1 MSWKPF
7 IPDVN
12 EWKKHFVESVDMKYI
27 PNQKTYVIGQFGNG
41 SRPVTQIELITPTQQ
56 AVEMARSEL
65 KKRKIDGEPIVHFRR
80 LRRRKSRDEPLRR
93 REIHLFTPNNFFF
106 Q

>member
-12 EWKKHFVESVDMKYI
+12 EWKKHFVESADMKYI

-65 KKRKIDGEPIVHFRR
+65 KKRKNDGDPSYILRR
-80 LRRRKSRDEPLRR
+80 LVRSRDEPLRKR
-93 REIHLFTPNNFFF
+93 REIYLFTPNNFFYS

>member
-1 MSWKPF
+1 MEKTFCRERGYEIYS
-7 IPDVN
+7 
-12 EWKKHFVESVDMKYI
+12 ES
-27 PNQKTYVIGQFGNG
+27 KTYVIGQFGNG

-65 KKRKIDGEPIVHFRR
+65 KKRKNDGEPIVHFEAPGPEPRR
-80 LRRRKSRDEPLRR
+80 AAKKKKRN
-93 REIHLFTPNNFFF
+93 LFVYT

>member
-12 EWKKHFVESVDMKYI
+12 EWKKHFVESADMKYI
-27 PNQKTYVIGQFGNG
+27 PNLKTYVIGQFGNG

-65 KKRKIDGEPIVHFRR
+65 KKRKNDGEPIVHFEAPPEPRR
-80 LRRRKSRDEPLRR
+80 AAKKKKRN
-93 REIHLFTPNNFFF
+93 LFVYT

>member
-1 MSWKPF
+1 
-7 IPDVN
+7 
-12 EWKKHFVESVDMKYI
+12 MKYI
-27 PNQKTYVIGQFGNG
+27 PNQKTYVFGQFGNG

-65 KKRKIDGEPIVHFRR
+65 KKRKNDGEPIVHFEAPPEKKKPRR
-80 LRRRKSRDEPLRR
+80 AAKKKRNS
-93 REIHLFTPNNFFF
+93 FVYT

>member
-41 SRPVTQIELITPTQQ
+41 SRQVTQIELIQQ

-65 KKRKIDGEPIVHFRR
+65 KKRKNDEEPIVHFEAPPE
-80 LRRRKSRDEPLRR
+80 KKGRDEPLRR
-93 REIHLFTPNNFFF
+93 REIHLFTLNNFFF
-106 Q
+106 G

>member
-27 PNQKTYVIGQFGNG
+27 PNQNTYVIGQFRNG
-41 SRPVTQIELITPTQQ
+41 SRPLTQIELITPTQQ
-56 AVEMARSEL
+56 AV
-65 KKRKIDGEPIVHFRR
+65 
-80 LRRRKSRDEPLRR
+80 
-93 REIHLFTPNNFFF
+93 
-106 Q
+106 

>member
-12 EWKKHFVESVDMKYI
+12 EWKKHFVESADMKYI
-27 PNQKTYVIGQFGNG
+27 PNLKTYVIGQFGNG

-65 KKRKIDGEPIVHFRR
+65 KKRKNDGEPIVHFEAPGPEPRR
-80 LRRRKSRDEPLRR
+80 AAKKKKRN
-93 REIHLFTPNNFFF
+93 LFVYT

>member
-27 PNQKTYVIGQFGNG
+27 PNQNTYVIGQFRNG
-41 SRPVTQIELITPTQQ
+41 SRPLTQIELITPTQQ

-65 KKRKIDGEPIVHFRR
+65 KKRKNDGEPIVLFEAPPEKKKPRR
-80 LRRRKSRDEPLRR
+80 AAKKKRNSFLY
-93 REIHLFTPNNFFF
+93 T